1 MKGILLKIIP
11 VLALLLTFMP
21 IAYSISFIQYI
32 DNDGNIV
39 TSNIPKSCVSNGL
52 MVCFQ
57 YHPVI
62 KSRSFLESRQPAV
75 IKTSKP
81 KFKSKKLSPTK
92 EPAVK
97 MSSNNIC
104 HAKGDRDYGKTKEF
118 SRSFSS
124 INDCIDAGGRH
135 PKYKN
140 IPEQEALSINSNRT
154 RSATY

>member
-1 MKGILLKIIP
+1 MKGILPKIIP

-21 IAYSISFIQYI
+21 IANSISITQYI

-39 TSNIPKSCVSNGL
+39 ISNIPKSCVSNGL

-62 KSRSFLESRQPAV
+62 KSRSFSVSRQPTI

-81 KFKSKKLSPTK
+81 KFEPKKSSSTE
-92 EPAVK
+92 EPGVK
-97 MSSNNIC
+97 MSSSKIC
-104 HAKGDRDYGKTKEF
+104 HAKGDRDYGKTKVY
-118 SRSFSS
+118 SRFSS
-124 INDCIDAGGRH
+124 IDDCIDAGGRH

-140 IPEQEALSINSNRT
+140 IPEQEALSINSKRT

>member
-11 VLALLLTFMP
+11 VLALPLTFMP
-21 IAYSISFIQYI
+21 IANSISFTQYI

-62 KSRSFLESRQPAV
+62 KSRSFSVSREPAV

-81 KFKSKKLSPTK
+81 NFKSKKLSSAK
-92 EPAVK
+92 EPDVK
-97 MSSNNIC
+97 MSSSKIC

-118 SRSFSS
+118 SQFSS
-124 INDCIDAGGRH
+124 IDECIDAGGRH

>member
-11 VLALLLTFMP
+11 ALALLLTFMP
-21 IAYSISFIQYI
+21 IANSISFTQYI

-62 KSRSFLESRQPAV
+62 KSRSFLVSRQPTINKP
-75 IKTSKP
+75 IKQKIKP
-81 KFKSKKLSPTK
+81 RKSSSTK
-92 EPAVK
+92 EPDVK

-118 SRSFSS
+118 SRFSS
-124 INDCIDAGGRH
+124 IDDCIDAGGRH

>member
-52 MVCFQ
+52 MVCYS

-62 KSRSFLESRQPAV
+62 KSGSFVASRQPAV

-81 KFKSKKLSPTK
+81 KFKSKKLSPTNG
-92 EPAVK
+92 PDVK

-104 HAKGDRDYGKTKEF
+104 HAKGDRDYGKTKEV
-118 SRSFSS
+118 SGFSS

-140 IPEQEALSINSNRT
+140 IPEQKAQSINSNRT
-154 RSATY
+154 QSTKY